1 MMKRMAWVGAAAVA
15 LCCGVSAR
23 ASGPIAV
30 YGVIDKVVLGPS
42 AKAPVNAQVWG
53 TFMVAKANTGRAFRG
68 PVYGFFYYAAPSGKE
83 DVCRKEWADLKKMAG
98 TGKVVG
104 FGERGMLADVGNLR
118 GHGEEA
124 KGPDSYPLHFGLIRF
139 RDTPT
144 WAPMKELLNAPAPF
158 DPTEG
163 TLVPRGKI
171 TLTARKVLAKERAS
185 AGYQF
190 ELVGPDGA
198 REESPRVKA
207 GKADVK
213 WSPKTALKPGA
224 KYTWRVWA
232 VDGKWTGPMTET
244 RFVVKGK

>member
-15 LCCGVSAR
+15 LCCGVQAR

-30 YGVIDKVVLGPS
+30 YAVIEKVVLGPS
-42 AKAPVNAQVWG
+42 AKAPVHAQVWG
-53 TFMVAKANTGRAFRG
+53 TFMVAKGSTGRAFRG

-104 FGERGMLADVGNLR
+104 FGERGTLADVGRLR

-124 KGPDSYPLHFGLIRF
+124 KEPDPYPLHFGLIRLGG
-139 RDTPT
+139 
-144 WAPMKELLNAPAPF
+144 APNWSPVKELLNAPAPY

-163 TLVPRGKI
+163 ALVPSGKI
-171 TLTARKVLAKERAS
+171 TLTARKVLAKDRAS
-185 AGYQF
+185 ASYQF
-190 ELVGPDGA
+190 ELVSPDGA
-198 REESPRVKA
+198 HDESPIVKA
-207 GKADVK
+207 GKTDVK
-213 WSPKTALKPGA
+213 WSPKTALKPGG
-224 KYTWRVWA
+224 KYIWRVWA
-232 VDGKWTGPMTET
+232 VEGKWTGPMAET